1 MRKISNII
9 KHYFNKN
16 LWIIY
21 ILGLVLSLIGSFQ
34 VYHGRYDNIL
44 KEVSVI
50 SISVLKLFLFVPIEG
65 FIKQNPLAYELAIWI
80 APMTTLLATFSIF
93 NKLYTAI
100 NLKLAHFHKE
110 HIIVMGC
117 NDYSLSFM
125 KNYISLKNKKKILCI
140 LPERTQEKDIETLN
154 RLGVVTSTIDYM
166 SGLNDE
172 NMRISSEYNFAS
184 VDTIICFEDEPKNYG
199 YLKLI
204 SELIAK
210 RRKKKEKIINVYVN
224 TVNKYIRNI
233 VQHKM
238 DEIKIFDIKYFNIYD
253 LIAYNLINLK
263 NFKLYETSGLKKDWI
278 KIKKEKGENFSL
290 DDFSNLIGT
299 PNILLIGFKNCGK
312 SLFELAVNQTLVNA
326 KENMKITIVDRKIS
340 NIIEEYK
347 ATIRELKKVANIELI
362 DGDINHISTQNKI
375 KESHKKDPFTA
386 VLFSTKNCTESLI
399 FMDLLGE
406 EIFKNVN
413 TAVFCE
419 NIWENKPLIESI
431 ILKYPNIIVF
441 GELIDVLNFESITNE
456 PLEIKSKEFN
466 AYYNKISE
474 NIMNYPEQDISIE
487 EQWDFL
493 SNIKKDSSRNQCMH
507 QNVKEVL
514 LEKIAQ
520 MEGLTSVE
528 ELLDRWKAMID
539 SVSVKE
545 QINIIEKNPAM
556 NYMSALEHK
565 RWSSFYYMRN
575 FVYSEKKDEVNGTH
589 NSLIDDWDEFLNSKK
604 REEVIYDFISVL
616 SVK

>member
-1 MRKISNII
+1 MKKISNII

-44 KEVSVI
+44 KEISVI
-50 SISVLKLFLFVPIEG
+50 SVSVLKLFLFVPIEG

-100 NLKLAHFHKE
+100 KLKLAHFHKE

-154 RLGVVTSTIDYM
+154 RLGVITSTIDYM

-528 ELLDRWKAMID
+528 ELLDRWKAMIN

-589 NSLIDDWDEFLNSKK
+589 NSLIDDWDEFLRSDK
-604 REEVIYDFISVL
+604 REQVIYDFISVL

>member
-34 VYHGRYDNIL
+34 VYHGRYHNIL

-100 NLKLAHFHKE
+100 KLKLAHFHKE

-154 RLGVVTSTIDYM
+154 RLGVITSTIDYM

-399 FMDLLGE
+399 FIDLLGE

-413 TAVFCE
+413 IAVFCE

-431 ILKYPNIIVF
+431 ILKYPNIIIF

-520 MEGLTSVE
+520 MERLTSVE

-565 RWSSFYYMRN
+565 RWSNFYYMRN
-575 FVYSEKKDEVNGTH
+575 FVYSEKKDEVNCTH
-589 NSLIDDWDEFLNSKK
+589 NSLIDDWDEFLRSDK
-604 REEVIYDFISVL
+604 REQVIYDFISVF

>member
-100 NLKLAHFHKE
+100 KLKLAHFHKE

-154 RLGVVTSTIDYM
+154 RLGVITSTIDYM

-399 FMDLLGE
+399 FIDLLGE

-431 ILKYPNIIVF
+431 ILKYPNIIIF

-556 NYMSALEHK
+556 NYVSALEHK

-589 NSLIDDWDEFLNSKK
+589 NSLIDDWDEFLRSDK
-604 REEVIYDFISVL
+604 REQVIYDFISVF

>member
-1 MRKISNII
+1 MKKISNII

-21 ILGLVLSLIGSFQ
+21 ILGFVLSLIGSFQ

-44 KEVSVI
+44 KEISVI
-50 SISVLKLFLFVPIEG
+50 SVSVLKLFLFVPIEG
-65 FIKQNPLAYELAIWI
+65 FTKQNPLAYELAIWV
-80 APMTTLLATFSIF
+80 APMSTLLATFSVF
-93 NKLYTAI
+93 NKSYTAI
-100 NLKLAHFHKE
+100 KLKLTHFHKE
-110 HIIVMGC
+110 HIIVMGY

-125 KNYISLKNKKKILCI
+125 KNYIGLKNKKKILCV
-140 LPERTQEKDIETLN
+140 LPERTQENDIKALN
-154 RLGVVTSTIDYM
+154 KLGIITSHIDYM
-166 SGLNDE
+166 SGMNDE
-172 NMRISSEYNFAS
+172 NIRVSSEYNFAS
-184 VDTIICFEDEPKNYG
+184 VSTIICFEDEPKNYG

-204 SELIAK
+204 SELISK
-210 RRKKKEKIINVYVN
+210 GKNKKEKTINVYVN
-224 TVNKYIRNI
+224 TVNKYIKNI

-253 LIAYNLINLK
+253 LIAYNLVNLK
-263 NFKLYETSGLKKDWI
+263 KFKLYETSGLKK
-278 KIKKEKGENFSL
+278 EYFSF
-290 DDFSNLIGT
+290 DDFSNSIGT

-312 SLFELAVNQTLVNA
+312 SLFELAVNQTTINA

-347 ATIRELKKVANIELI
+347 ATIRELKKVTNIELI
-362 DGDINHISTQNKI
+362 DGDINHITTQNKI
-375 KESHKKDPFTA
+375 RENHRKNPFTA
-386 VLFSTKNCTESLI
+386 ILFSTKNCAESLI

-431 ILKYPNIIVF
+431 ILKYPNITIF

-456 PLEIKSKEFN
+456 PLEIKAKEFN

-474 NIMNYPEQDISIE
+474 KILNSPKQNISIE
-487 EQWDFL
+487 EQWNSL

-514 LEKIAQ
+514 LEKIAKI
-520 MEGLTSVE
+520 EGFSSVE
-528 ELLDRWKAMID
+528 ELLNTWKAMID
-539 SVSVKE
+539 SVSTKE
-545 QINIIEKNPAM
+545 QINIIEKNSAM

-565 RWSSFYYMRN
+565 RWNNFYYMKN
-575 FVYSEKKDEVNGTH
+575 FVYSEKKDEVNCTH
-589 NSLIDDWDEFLNSKK
+589 NSLIDDWDEFLCSDK
-604 REEVIYDFISVL
+604 REQVIYDFISVL

>member
-100 NLKLAHFHKE
+100 KLKLAHFHKE

-125 KNYISLKNKKKILCI
+125 KNYISLKNKRKILCI

-154 RLGVVTSTIDYM
+154 RLGVITSTIDYM

-172 NMRISSEYNFAS
+172 NMRISSEYNFTS

-487 EQWDFL
+487 EQWAFL

-589 NSLIDDWDEFLNSKK
+589 NSLIDDWDEFLRSDK
-604 REEVIYDFISVL
+604 REQVIYDFISVL

>member
-100 NLKLAHFHKE
+100 KLKLAHFHKE

-154 RLGVVTSTIDYM
+154 RLGVITSTIDYM

-375 KESHKKDPFTA
+375 KESHKKDPFTT

-399 FMDLLGE
+399 FIDLLGE

-431 ILKYPNIIVF
+431 ILKYPNIIIF

-589 NSLIDDWDEFLNSKK
+589 NSLIDDWDEFLRSDK
-604 REEVIYDFISVL
+604 REQVIYDFISVF

>member
-100 NLKLAHFHKE
+100 KLKLAHFHKE

-154 RLGVVTSTIDYM
+154 RLGVITSTIDYM

-399 FMDLLGE
+399 FIDLLGE

-431 ILKYPNIIVF
+431 ILKYPNIIIF

-589 NSLIDDWDEFLNSKK
+589 NSLIDDWDEFLRSDK
-604 REEVIYDFISVL
+604 REQVIYDFISVF

>member
-507 QNVKEVL
+507 QNVKKVL

-520 MEGLTSVE
+520 MEGFTSVE

>member
-21 ILGLVLSLIGSFQ
+21 ILGFVLSLVGSFQ

-44 KEVSVI
+44 KEISVI
-50 SISVLKLFLFVPIEG
+50 SVSVLKLFLFVPIEG
-65 FIKQNPLAYELAIWI
+65 FIKENPLAYELATWI
-80 APMTTLLATFSIF
+80 APLTTLLATFSIF

-154 RLGVVTSTIDYM
+154 RLGVITSTIDYM

-233 VQHKM
+233 VQYKM

-419 NIWENKPLIESI
+419 NIWENRPLIESI
-431 ILKYPNIIVF
+431 ILKYPNITVF

-456 PLEIKSKEFN
+456 PLEIKAKEFN
-466 AYYNKISE
+466 AYYNKITE
-474 NIMNYPEQDISIE
+474 NIMDSPEQDISVE
-487 EQWDFL
+487 EQWTSL

-514 LEKIAQ
+514 LGKIAQ
-520 MEGLTSVE
+520 MEGLSSVE
-528 ELLDRWKAMID
+528 ELLNRWKAMID

-556 NYMSALEHK
+556 SYMSALEHK
-565 RWSSFYYMRN
+565 RWSNFYYMRN
-575 FVYSEKKDEVNGTH
+575 FVYSEKKDEVNCTH
-589 NSLIDDWDEFLNSKK
+589 NSLIDDWNEFLRSDK
-604 REEVIYDFISVL
+604 REQVIYDFISVL

>member
-1 MRKISNII
+1 MKKISNII

-21 ILGLVLSLIGSFQ
+21 ILGFVLSLIGSFQ

-44 KEVSVI
+44 KEISVI
-50 SISVLKLFLFVPIEG
+50 SVSVLKLFLFVPIEG

-80 APMTTLLATFSIF
+80 APLTTLLATFSIF

-100 NLKLAHFHKE
+100 KLKLTHFYKE

-125 KNYISLKNKKKILCI
+125 KNYISLKNKKKILCV
-140 LPERTQEKDIETLN
+140 LPERSQEKDIETLN
-154 RLGVVTSTIDYM
+154 RLGVITCTIDYM

-204 SELIAK
+204 SELITK
-210 RRKKKEKIINVYVN
+210 RRNKKEKIVNVYVN

-263 NFKLYETSGLKKDWI
+263 NFKLYETSGLKK
-278 KIKKEKGENFSL
+278 EYFSF
-290 DDFSNLIGT
+290 DDFSKSIGT

-312 SLFELAVNQTLVNA
+312 SLFELAVNQTLVNT

-347 ATIRELKKVANIELI
+347 ATIRELQKVANIELI

-375 KESHKKDPFTA
+375 KENHKKDPFTA

-431 ILKYPNIIVF
+431 ILKYPNITVF

-456 PLEIKSKEFN
+456 PLEIKAKEFN
-466 AYYNKISE
+466 AYYNKITE
-474 NIMNYPEQDISIE
+474 NIMNYPEQDISVE
-487 EQWDFL
+487 EQWASL

-514 LEKIAQ
+514 LGKIAQ
-520 MEGLTSVE
+520 MEGLSSVE
-528 ELLDRWKAMID
+528 ELLNRWKAMID
-539 SVSVKE
+539 SVSIKE

-556 NYMSALEHK
+556 SYMSALEHK
-565 RWSSFYYMRN
+565 RWSNFYYMRN
-575 FVYSEKKDEVNGTH
+575 FVYSEKKDEVNCTH
-589 NSLIDDWDEFLNSKK
+589 NSLIDDWNKFLNSEK

>member
-1 MRKISNII
+1 MKKISNII

-21 ILGLVLSLIGSFQ
+21 ILGFVLSLIGSFQ
-34 VYHGRYDNIL
+34 VYHGKYDSIL
-44 KEVSVI
+44 KEISVI
-50 SISVLKLFLFVPIEG
+50 SVSVLKLFLFVPIEG
-65 FIKQNPLAYELAIWI
+65 FTKQNPLTYELAIWI
-80 APMTTLLATFSIF
+80 APISTLLVTFSIF

-100 NLKLAHFHKE
+100 KLKITHFSKE
-110 HIIVMGC
+110 HIIVMGY

-125 KNYISLKNKKKILCI
+125 KNYIGLKNKKKILCV
-140 LPERTQEKDIETLN
+140 LPERIAEKDIDILN
-154 RLGVVTSTIDYM
+154 RLGVMTCTIDYI

-172 NMRISSEYNFAS
+172 NIRISSEYNF
-184 VDTIICFEDEPKNYG
+184 T
-199 YLKLI
+199 
-204 SELIAK
+204 
-210 RRKKKEKIINVYVN
+210 

-253 LIAYNLINLK
+253 LISYNLINLK
-263 NFKLYETSGLKKDWI
+263 NFKLYETSGLKKDWSQI
-278 KIKKEKGENFSL
+278 KEERGENFSL

-299 PNILLIGFKNCGK
+299 PNILLIGFKDCGK
-312 SLFELAVNQTLVNA
+312 SLFELAINQTLVNA
-326 KENMKITIVDRKIS
+326 KENVKITIVDRKIS

-347 ATIRELKKVANIELI
+347 ATIRELKKVADIELI

-375 KESHKKDPFTA
+375 RENHKKAPFTA

-431 ILKYPNIIVF
+431 LLKYSNITVF
-441 GELIDVLNFESITNE
+441 GELIDVLNFEAITNE
-456 PLEIKSKEFN
+456 PLEIKAKEFN
-466 AYYNKISE
+466 AYYKEISGK
-474 NIMNYPEQDISIE
+474 IMNFPEEDISIE
-487 EQWDFL
+487 EQWNSL
-493 SNIKKDSSRNQCMH
+493 SNIKKDSSRSQCMH

-514 LEKIAQ
+514 LAKIAQ
-520 MEGLTSVE
+520 MEGFSSVE
-528 ELLDRWKAMID
+528 ELLDRWKAMIN

-545 QINIIEKNPAM
+545 QINIIEKNSAM

-565 RWSSFYYMRN
+565 RWSSFYYMKN
-575 FVYSEKKDEVNGTH
+575 FVYSEKKDEVNCTH
-589 NSLIDDWDEFLNSKK
+589 NSLIDDWDEFLHSDK

>member
-1 MRKISNII
+1 MKKISNII

-34 VYHGRYDNIL
+34 VYHGRYENIL
-44 KEVSVI
+44 KEISVI
-50 SISVLKLFLFVPIEG
+50 SVSVLKLFLFVPIEG

-80 APMTTLLATFSIF
+80 APLTTLLATFSIF

-100 NLKLAHFHKE
+100 KLKLTHFYKE

-125 KNYISLKNKKKILCI
+125 KNYISLKNKKKILCV
-140 LPERTQEKDIETLN
+140 LPERSQEKDIETLN
-154 RLGVVTSTIDYM
+154 RLGVITCTIDYM

-204 SELIAK
+204 SELIVK
-210 RRKKKEKIINVYVN
+210 SKKKKEKTVNVYVN

-263 NFKLYETSGLKKDWI
+263 NFKLYETSGLKK
-278 KIKKEKGENFSL
+278 EYFSF
-290 DDFSNLIGT
+290 DDFSKSIGT

-312 SLFELAVNQTLVNA
+312 SLFELAVNQTLVNT

-347 ATIRELKKVANIELI
+347 ATIRELQKVANIELI

-375 KESHKKDPFTA
+375 KENHKKVPFTA

-431 ILKYPNIIVF
+431 ILKYPNITVF

-456 PLEIKSKEFN
+456 PLEIKAKEFN
-466 AYYNKISE
+466 AYYNKITE
-474 NIMNYPEQDISIE
+474 NIMDSPEQDISVE
-487 EQWDFL
+487 EQWASL

-514 LEKIAQ
+514 LGKIAQ
-520 MEGLTSVE
+520 MEGLSSVE
-528 ELLDRWKAMID
+528 ELLNRWKAMID
-539 SVSVKE
+539 SVSIKE

-556 NYMSALEHK
+556 SYMSALEHK
-565 RWSSFYYMRN
+565 RWSNFYYMRN

>member
-1 MRKISNII
+1 M
-9 KHYFNKN
+9 
-16 LWIIY
+16 
-21 ILGLVLSLIGSFQ
+21 
-34 VYHGRYDNIL
+34 
-44 KEVSVI
+44 
-50 SISVLKLFLFVPIEG
+50 
-65 FIKQNPLAYELAIWI
+65 
-80 APMTTLLATFSIF
+80 
-93 NKLYTAI
+93 
-100 NLKLAHFHKE
+100 
-110 HIIVMGC
+110 
-117 NDYSLSFM
+117 
-125 KNYISLKNKKKILCI
+125 
-140 LPERTQEKDIETLN
+140 
-154 RLGVVTSTIDYM
+154 
-166 SGLNDE
+166 
-172 NMRISSEYNFAS
+172 
-184 VDTIICFEDEPKNYG
+184 
-199 YLKLI
+199 
-204 SELIAK
+204 
-210 RRKKKEKIINVYVN
+210 
-224 TVNKYIRNI
+224 
-233 VQHKM
+233 
-238 DEIKIFDIKYFNIYD
+238 
-253 LIAYNLINLK
+253 
-263 NFKLYETSGLKKDWI
+263 
-278 KIKKEKGENFSL
+278 
-290 DDFSNLIGT
+290 
-299 PNILLIGFKNCGK
+299 LIGFKNCGK
-312 SLFELAVNQTLVNA
+312 SLFELVVNQTLVNA

-375 KESHKKDPFTA
+375 KENHKKDPFTA

-431 ILKYPNIIVF
+431 ILKYPNITVF

-456 PLEIKSKEFN
+456 SLEIKAKEFN
-466 AYYNKISE
+466 AYYNKITE
-474 NIMNYPEQDISIE
+474 NIMDSPEQDISVE
-487 EQWDFL
+487 EQWTSL

-514 LEKIAQ
+514 LGKIAQ
-520 MEGLTSVE
+520 MEGLSSVE
-528 ELLDRWKAMID
+528 ELLNRWKAMID

-556 NYMSALEHK
+556 SYMSALEHK
-565 RWSSFYYMRN
+565 RWSNFYYMRN

>member
-1 MRKISNII
+1 MKKISNII

-34 VYHGRYDNIL
+34 VYHGRYENIL
-44 KEVSVI
+44 KEISVI
-50 SISVLKLFLFVPIEG
+50 SVSVLKLFLFVPIEG

-80 APMTTLLATFSIF
+80 APLTTLLATFSIF

-100 NLKLAHFHKE
+100 KLKLTHFYKE

-125 KNYISLKNKKKILCI
+125 KNYISLKNKKKILCV
-140 LPERTQEKDIETLN
+140 LPERSQEKDIETLN
-154 RLGVVTSTIDYM
+154 RLGVITCTIDYM

-204 SELIAK
+204 SELITK
-210 RRKKKEKIINVYVN
+210 RRNKKEKIVNVYVN

-263 NFKLYETSGLKKDWI
+263 NFKLYETSGLKK
-278 KIKKEKGENFSL
+278 EYFSF
-290 DDFSNLIGT
+290 DDFSKSIGT

-312 SLFELAVNQTLVNA
+312 SLFELAVNQTLVNT

-347 ATIRELKKVANIELI
+347 ATIRELQKVANIELI

-375 KESHKKDPFTA
+375 KENHKKVPFTA

-431 ILKYPNIIVF
+431 ILKYPNITVF

-456 PLEIKSKEFN
+456 PLEIKAKEFN
-466 AYYNKISE
+466 AYYNKITE
-474 NIMNYPEQDISIE
+474 NIMDSPEQDISVE
-487 EQWDFL
+487 EQWASL

-514 LEKIAQ
+514 LGKIAQ
-520 MEGLTSVE
+520 MEGLSSVE
-528 ELLDRWKAMID
+528 ELLNRWKAMID
-539 SVSVKE
+539 SVSIKE

-556 NYMSALEHK
+556 SYMSALEHK
-565 RWSSFYYMRN
+565 RWSNFYYMRN

>member
-1 MRKISNII
+1 MKKISNII

-34 VYHGRYDNIL
+34 VYHGRYENIL
-44 KEVSVI
+44 KEISVI
-50 SISVLKLFLFVPIEG
+50 SVSVLKLFLFVPIEG

-80 APMTTLLATFSIF
+80 APLTTLLATFSIF

-100 NLKLAHFHKE
+100 KLKLTHFYKE

-125 KNYISLKNKKKILCI
+125 KNYISLKNKKKILCV
-140 LPERTQEKDIETLN
+140 LPERSQEKDIETLN
-154 RLGVVTSTIDYM
+154 RLGVITCTIDYM

-204 SELIAK
+204 SELITK
-210 RRKKKEKIINVYVN
+210 RRNKKEKIVNVYVN

-263 NFKLYETSGLKKDWI
+263 NFKLYETSGLKK
-278 KIKKEKGENFSL
+278 EYFSF
-290 DDFSNLIGT
+290 DDFSKSIGT

-312 SLFELAVNQTLVNA
+312 SLFELAVNQTLVNT

-347 ATIRELKKVANIELI
+347 ATIRELQKVANIELI

-375 KESHKKDPFTA
+375 KENHKKVPFTA

-431 ILKYPNIIVF
+431 ILKYPNITVF

-456 PLEIKSKEFN
+456 PLEIKAKEFN
-466 AYYNKISE
+466 AYYNKITE
-474 NIMNYPEQDISIE
+474 NIIDSPEQDISVE
-487 EQWDFL
+487 EQWASL

-514 LEKIAQ
+514 LGKIAQ
-520 MEGLTSVE
+520 MEGLSSVE
-528 ELLDRWKAMID
+528 ELLNRWKAMID
-539 SVSVKE
+539 SVSIKE

-556 NYMSALEHK
+556 SYMSALEHK
-565 RWSSFYYMRN
+565 RWSNFYYMRN

>member
-1 MRKISNII
+1 MKKISNII

-21 ILGLVLSLIGSFQ
+21 ILGFVLSLIGSFQ
-34 VYHGRYDNIL
+34 VYHGKYDSIL
-44 KEVSVI
+44 KEI
-50 SISVLKLFLFVPIEG
+50 SIISVSVLKLFLFVPIEG
-65 FIKQNPLAYELAIWI
+65 FTKQNPLTYELAIWI
-80 APMTTLLATFSIF
+80 APISTLLVTFSIF

-100 NLKLAHFHKE
+100 KLKITHFSKE
-110 HIIVMGC
+110 HIIVMGY

-125 KNYISLKNKKKILCI
+125 RNYISLKNKKKILCV
-140 LPERTQEKDIETLN
+140 LPERITEKDIDILN
-154 RLGVVTSTIDYM
+154 RLDVMTCTIDYM

-172 NMRISSEYNFAS
+172 NIRISSEYNFTS
-184 VDTIICFEDEPKNYG
+184 VDTVICFEDEPKNYG

-204 SELIAK
+204 SELIDK
-210 RRKKKEKIINVYVN
+210 SKKKKDKTVNVYVN

-253 LIAYNLINLK
+253 LISYNLINLK
-263 NFKLYETSGLKKDWI
+263 NFKLYETSGLKKDWSQI
-278 KIKKEKGENFSL
+278 KEEKGENFSL

-299 PNILLIGFKNCGK
+299 PNILLIGFKDCGK
-312 SLFELAVNQTLVNA
+312 SLFELAINQTLVNA
-326 KENMKITIVDRKIS
+326 KENVKITIVDRKIS
-340 NIIEEYK
+340 NII
-347 ATIRELKKVANIELI
+347 A
-362 DGDINHISTQNKI
+362 QNKI
-375 KESHKKDPFTA
+375 RENHKKAPFTA

-431 ILKYPNIIVF
+431 LLKYPNITVF
-441 GELIDVLNFESITNE
+441 GELIDVLNFEAITNE
-456 PLEIKSKEFN
+456 PLEIKAKEFN
-466 AYYNKISE
+466 AYYKEISGK
-474 NIMNYPEQDISIE
+474 IMNFPEEDISIE
-487 EQWDFL
+487 EQWNFL
-493 SNIKKDSSRNQCMH
+493 SNIKKDSSRSQCMH

-514 LEKIAQ
+514 LKKIAQ
-520 MEGLTSVE
+520 MEGFSSVE
-528 ELLDRWKAMID
+528 ELLDRWKAMIN

-545 QINIIEKNPAM
+545 QINIIEKNSAM

-565 RWSSFYYMRN
+565 RWSNFYYMKN
-575 FVYSEKKDEVNGTH
+575 FVYSKKKDEVNCTH
-589 NSLIDDWDEFLNSKK
+589 NSLIDDWDEFLHSDK

>member
-1 MRKISNII
+1 MKKISNII

-21 ILGLVLSLIGSFQ
+21 ILGFVLSLIGSFQ

-44 KEVSVI
+44 KEISVI
-50 SISVLKLFLFVPIEG
+50 SVSVLKLFLFVPIEG
-65 FIKQNPLAYELAIWI
+65 FTKQNPLAYELAIWV
-80 APMTTLLATFSIF
+80 APMSTLLATFSIF

-100 NLKLAHFHKE
+100 KLKLTHFHKE
-110 HIIVMGC
+110 HIIIMGY

-125 KNYISLKNKKKILCI
+125 KNYIGLKNKKKILCV
-140 LPERTQEKDIETLN
+140 LPERTQENDIKALN
-154 RLGVVTSTIDYM
+154 KLGIITSHIDYM

-172 NMRISSEYNFAS
+172 NIRVSSEYNFAS
-184 VDTIICFEDEPKNYG
+184 VNTIICFEDEPKNYG

-204 SELIAK
+204 SELISK
-210 RRKKKEKIINVYVN
+210 GKNKKEKTINVYVN
-224 TVNKYIRNI
+224 TVNKYIKNI

-253 LIAYNLINLK
+253 LISYNLINLK
-263 NFKLYETSGLKKDWI
+263 NFKLYETSGLKKDWSQI
-278 KIKKEKGENFSL
+278 KEERGENFSL

-299 PNILLIGFKNCGK
+299 PNILLIGFKDCGK
-312 SLFELAVNQTLVNA
+312 SLFELAINQTLVNA
-326 KENMKITIVDRKIS
+326 KENVKITIVDRKIS

-362 DGDINHISTQNKI
+362 DGDINHITTQNKI
-375 KESHKKDPFTA
+375 KENHRKNPFTA
-386 VLFSTKNCTESLI
+386 VLFSTKNCAESLI

-431 ILKYPNIIVF
+431 LLKYPNITVF

-456 PLEIKSKEFN
+456 PLEIKAKEFN

-474 NIMNYPEQDISIE
+474 KILNNTEQNISIE
-487 EQWDFL
+487 EQWNIL

-520 MEGLTSVE
+520 IEGFSSVE
-528 ELLDRWKAMID
+528 ELLNTWKAMID
-539 SVSVKE
+539 SVSTKE
-545 QINIIEKNPAM
+545 QINIIEKNSAM

-565 RWSSFYYMRN
+565 RWNNFYYMKN
-575 FVYSEKKDEVNGTH
+575 FVYSEKKDEVNCTH
-589 NSLIDDWDEFLNSKK
+589 NSLIDDWDEFLCSDK
-604 REEVIYDFISVL
+604 REQVIYDFISVL

>member
-100 NLKLAHFHKE
+100 KLKLAHFHKE

-154 RLGVVTSTIDYM
+154 RLGVITSTIDYM

-419 NIWENKPLIESI
+419 NIWEDKPLIESI
-431 ILKYPNIIVF
+431 ILKYPNITVF

-456 PLEIKSKEFN
+456 PLEIKAKEFN
-466 AYYNKISE
+466 AYYNKITE
-474 NIMNYPEQDISIE
+474 NIMDSPEQDISVE
-487 EQWDFL
+487 EQWAYL

-514 LEKIAQ
+514 LGKIAQ
-520 MEGLTSVE
+520 MEGLSSVE
-528 ELLDRWKAMID
+528 ELLNRWKAMID
-539 SVSVKE
+539 SVSIKE

-575 FVYSEKKDEVNGTH
+575 FVYSEKKDEVNCTH

>member
-100 NLKLAHFHKE
+100 KLKLAHFHKE

-154 RLGVVTSTIDYM
+154 RLGVITSTIDYM

-347 ATIRELKKVANIELI
+347 ATIRELQKVANIELI

-375 KESHKKDPFTA
+375 KENHKKDPFTA

-431 ILKYPNIIVF
+431 ILKYPNITVF

-456 PLEIKSKEFN
+456 PLEIKAKEFN
-466 AYYNKISE
+466 AYYNKIAE
-474 NIMNYPEQDISIE
+474 NIMNYPEQDISVE
-487 EQWDFL
+487 EQWASL

-514 LEKIAQ
+514 LRKIAQ
-520 MEGLTSVE
+520 MEGLSSVE
-528 ELLDRWKAMID
+528 ELLNRWKAMID

-575 FVYSEKKDEVNGTH
+575 FVYSEKKDEVNCTH

>member
-1 MRKISNII
+1 MKKISNII

-44 KEVSVI
+44 KEISVI
-50 SISVLKLFLFVPIEG
+50 SVSVLKLFLFVPIEG

-100 NLKLAHFHKE
+100 KLKLAHFHKE

-154 RLGVVTSTIDYM
+154 RLGVITSTIDYM

-565 RWSSFYYMRN
+565 RWSNFYYMRN

-589 NSLIDDWDEFLNSKK
+589 NSLIDDWDEFLRSDK
-604 REEVIYDFISVL
+604 REQVIYDFISVL

>member
-100 NLKLAHFHKE
+100 KLKLAHFHKE

-154 RLGVVTSTIDYM
+154 RLGVITSTIDYM

-589 NSLIDDWDEFLNSKK
+589 NSLIDDWDEFLRSDK
-604 REEVIYDFISVL
+604 REQVIYDFISVL

>member
-1 MRKISNII
+1 MKKISNII
-9 KHYFNKN
+9 KHYFNRN

-21 ILGLVLSLIGSFQ
+21 ILGFVLSLIGSFQ

-44 KEVSVI
+44 KEISVI
-50 SISVLKLFLFVPIEG
+50 SVSVLKLFLFVPIEG
-65 FIKQNPLAYELAIWI
+65 FTKQNPLAYELAIWV
-80 APMTTLLATFSIF
+80 APMSTLLATFSVF
-93 NKLYTAI
+93 NKSYTAI
-100 NLKLAHFHKE
+100 KLKLTHFHKE
-110 HIIVMGC
+110 HIIIMGY

-125 KNYISLKNKKKILCI
+125 KNYIGLKNKKKILCV
-140 LPERTQEKDIETLN
+140 LPERIAEKDIDILN
-154 RLGVVTSTIDYM
+154 RLGVMTCTIDYI

-172 NMRISSEYNFAS
+172 NIRISSEYNFAS
-184 VDTIICFEDEPKNYG
+184 VDTIICFEDEPRNYG

-204 SELIAK
+204 SELIGK
-210 RRKKKEKIINVYVN
+210 SKKKKNKTVNVYVN

-253 LIAYNLINLK
+253 LISYNLINLK
-263 NFKLYETSGLKKDWI
+263 NFKLYETSGLKKDWSQI
-278 KIKKEKGENFSL
+278 KEERGENFSL

-299 PNILLIGFKNCGK
+299 PNILLIGFKDCGK
-312 SLFELAVNQTLVNA
+312 SLFELAINQTLVNA
-326 KENMKITIVDRKIS
+326 KENVKITIVDRKIS

-362 DGDINHISTQNKI
+362 DGDINHITIQNKI
-375 KESHKKDPFTA
+375 KENHRKNPFTA
-386 VLFSTKNCTESLI
+386 ILFSTKNCAESLI

-413 TAVFCE
+413 TAVLCE

-431 ILKYPNIIVF
+431 ILKYPNITIF
-441 GELIDVLNFESITNE
+441 GELMDVLNFESITNE
-456 PLEIKSKEFN
+456 PLEIKAKEFN

-474 NIMNYPEQDISIE
+474 KILNSPKQNISIE
-487 EQWDFL
+487 EQWNSL

-514 LEKIAQ
+514 LEKIAKI
-520 MEGLTSVE
+520 EGFSSVE
-528 ELLDRWKAMID
+528 ELLNAWKTMID

-565 RWSSFYYMRN
+565 RWNNFYYMKN
-575 FVYSEKKDEVNGTH
+575 FVYSEKKDEVNCTH
-589 NSLIDDWDEFLNSKK
+589 NSLIDDWDEFLCSDK
-604 REEVIYDFISVL
+604 REQVIYDFISVL

>member
-100 NLKLAHFHKE
+100 KLKLAHFHKE

-154 RLGVVTSTIDYM
+154 RLGVITSTIDYM

-312 SLFELAVNQTLVNA
+312 SFFELAVNQTLVNA

-419 NIWENKPLIESI
+419 NIWEDKPLIESI
-431 ILKYPNIIVF
+431 ILKYPNITVF

-456 PLEIKSKEFN
+456 PLEIKAKEFN
-466 AYYNKISE
+466 AYYNKITE
-474 NIMNYPEQDISIE
+474 NIMDSPEQDISVE
-487 EQWDFL
+487 EQWAYL

-514 LEKIAQ
+514 LGKIAQ
-520 MEGLTSVE
+520 MEGLSSVE
-528 ELLDRWKAMID
+528 ELLNRWKAMID
-539 SVSVKE
+539 SVSIKE

-556 NYMSALEHK
+556 SYMSALEHK
-565 RWSSFYYMRN
+565 RWSNFYYMRN

>member
-100 NLKLAHFHKE
+100 KLKLAHFHKE

-125 KNYISLKNKKKILCI
+125 KNYISLKNKTKILCI

-154 RLGVVTSTIDYM
+154 RLGVITSTIDYM

-399 FMDLLGE
+399 FIDLLGE

-431 ILKYPNIIVF
+431 ILKYPNIIIF

-589 NSLIDDWDEFLNSKK
+589 NSLIDDWDEFLRSDK
-604 REEVIYDFISVL
+604 REQVIYDFISVF

>member
-1 MRKISNII
+1 MKKISNII

-44 KEVSVI
+44 KEISVI
-50 SISVLKLFLFVPIEG
+50 SVSVLKLFLFVPIEG

-80 APMTTLLATFSIF
+80 APLTTLLATFSIF

-100 NLKLAHFHKE
+100 KLKITHFYKE
-110 HIIVMGC
+110 HIIVMGY

-125 KNYISLKNKKKILCI
+125 KNYISLKNKKKILCV
-140 LPERTQEKDIETLN
+140 LPERSQEKDIETLN
-154 RLGVVTSTIDYM
+154 RLGVITCTIDYM

-204 SELIAK
+204 SELITK
-210 RRKKKEKIINVYVN
+210 RRNKKEKIVNVYVN

-263 NFKLYETSGLKKDWI
+263 NFKLYETSGLKK
-278 KIKKEKGENFSL
+278 EYFSF
-290 DDFSNLIGT
+290 DDFSKSIGT

-312 SLFELAVNQTLVNA
+312 SLFELAVNQTLVNT

-347 ATIRELKKVANIELI
+347 ATIRELQKVANIELI

-375 KESHKKDPFTA
+375 KENHKKVPFTA

-431 ILKYPNIIVF
+431 ILKYPNITVF

-456 PLEIKSKEFN
+456 PLEIKAKEFN
-466 AYYNKISE
+466 AYYNKITE
-474 NIMNYPEQDISIE
+474 NIMDSPEQDISVE
-487 EQWDFL
+487 EQWASL

-514 LEKIAQ
+514 LGKIAQ
-520 MEGLTSVE
+520 MEGLSSVE
-528 ELLDRWKAMID
+528 ELLNRWKAMID
-539 SVSVKE
+539 SVSIKE

-556 NYMSALEHK
+556 SYMSALEHK
-565 RWSSFYYMRN
+565 RWSNFYYMRN
-575 FVYSEKKDEVNGTH
+575 FVYSEKKDEVNCTH

>member
-1 MRKISNII
+1 MKKISNII

-44 KEVSVI
+44 KEISVI
-50 SISVLKLFLFVPIEG
+50 SVSVLKLFLFVPIEG

-80 APMTTLLATFSIF
+80 APLTTLLATFSIF

-100 NLKLAHFHKE
+100 KLKLTHFYKE

-125 KNYISLKNKKKILCI
+125 KNYISLKNKKKILCV
-140 LPERTQEKDIETLN
+140 LPERSQEKDIETLN
-154 RLGVVTSTIDYM
+154 RLGVITCTIDYM

-204 SELIAK
+204 SELITK
-210 RRKKKEKIINVYVN
+210 RRNKKEKIVNVYVN

-263 NFKLYETSGLKKDWI
+263 NFKLYETSGLKK
-278 KIKKEKGENFSL
+278 EYFSF
-290 DDFSNLIGT
+290 DDFSKSIGT

-312 SLFELAVNQTLVNA
+312 SLFELAVNQTLVNT

-347 ATIRELKKVANIELI
+347 ATIRELQKVANIELI

-375 KESHKKDPFTA
+375 KENHKKVPFTA

-431 ILKYPNIIVF
+431 ILKYPNITVF
-441 GELIDVLNFESITNE
+441 GELIDVLNFESIINE
-456 PLEIKSKEFN
+456 PLEIKAKEFN
-466 AYYNKISE
+466 AYYNKITE
-474 NIMNYPEQDISIE
+474 NIMDSPEQDISVE
-487 EQWDFL
+487 EQWASL

-514 LEKIAQ
+514 LGKIAQ
-520 MEGLTSVE
+520 MEGLSSVE
-528 ELLDRWKAMID
+528 ELLNRWKAMID
-539 SVSVKE
+539 SVSIKE

-556 NYMSALEHK
+556 SYMSALEHK
-565 RWSSFYYMRN
+565 RWSNFYYMRN

>member
-1 MRKISNII
+1 MKKISNII

-44 KEVSVI
+44 KEISVI
-50 SISVLKLFLFVPIEG
+50 SVSVLKLFLFVPIEG

-80 APMTTLLATFSIF
+80 APLTTLLATFSIF

-100 NLKLAHFHKE
+100 KLKLTHFYKE

-125 KNYISLKNKKKILCI
+125 KNYISLKNKKKILCV
-140 LPERTQEKDIETLN
+140 LPERSQEKDIETLN
-154 RLGVVTSTIDYM
+154 RLGVITCTIDYM

-204 SELIAK
+204 SELITK
-210 RRKKKEKIINVYVN
+210 RRNKKEKIVNVYVN

-263 NFKLYETSGLKKDWI
+263 NFKLYETSGLKK
-278 KIKKEKGENFSL
+278 EYFSF
-290 DDFSNLIGT
+290 DDFSKSIGT

-312 SLFELAVNQTLVNA
+312 SLFELAVNQTPVNT

-347 ATIRELKKVANIELI
+347 ATIRELQKVANIELI

-375 KESHKKDPFTA
+375 KENHKKVPFTA

-431 ILKYPNIIVF
+431 ILKYPNITVF
-441 GELIDVLNFESITNE
+441 GELIDVLNFESIINE
-456 PLEIKSKEFN
+456 PLEIKAKEFN
-466 AYYNKISE
+466 AYYNKITE
-474 NIMNYPEQDISIE
+474 NIMDSPEQDISVE
-487 EQWDFL
+487 EQWASL

-514 LEKIAQ
+514 LGKIAQ
-520 MEGLTSVE
+520 MEGLSSVE
-528 ELLDRWKAMID
+528 ELLNRWKAMID
-539 SVSVKE
+539 SVSIKE

-556 NYMSALEHK
+556 SYMSALEHK
-565 RWSSFYYMRN
+565 RWSNFYYMRN

>member
-1 MRKISNII
+1 MLQFCNNP
-9 KHYFNKN
+9 YFT
-16 LWIIY
+16 
-21 ILGLVLSLIGSFQ
+21 
-34 VYHGRYDNIL
+34 
-44 KEVSVI
+44 
-50 SISVLKLFLFVPIEG
+50 IEG
-65 FIKQNPLAYELAIWI
+65 FTKQNSLTYELAIWI
-80 APMTTLLATFSIF
+80 APISTLLVTFSIF

-100 NLKLAHFHKE
+100 KLKISHFSKE
-110 HIIVMGC
+110 HIIVMGY

-125 KNYISLKNKKKILCI
+125 RNYISLKNKKKILCV
-140 LPERTQEKDIETLN
+140 LPERIAEKDIDILN
-154 RLGVVTSTIDYM
+154 RLGVMTCTIDYI

-172 NMRISSEYNFAS
+172 NIRISSECNFTS

-204 SELIAK
+204 SEFIAK
-210 RRKKKEKIINVYVN
+210 SKKKKEKTVNVYVN

-253 LIAYNLINLK
+253 LIAYNIINLK
-263 NFKLYETSGLKKDWI
+263 NFKLYETSGLKKDWS
-278 KIKKEKGENFSL
+278 KIKEERGENFSL

-299 PNILLIGFKNCGK
+299 PNILLIGFKDCGK
-312 SLFELAVNQTLVNA
+312 SLFELAINQTLVNA
-326 KENMKITIVDRKIS
+326 KENVKITIVDRKIS

-347 ATIRELKKVANIELI
+347 ATIRELKKVADIELI

-375 KESHKKDPFTA
+375 RENHKKTPFTA

-431 ILKYPNIIVF
+431 LLKYPNITVF
-441 GELIDVLNFESITNE
+441 GELIDVLNFEAITNE
-456 PLEIKSKEFN
+456 PLEVKAKEFN
-466 AYYNKISE
+466 AYYKEISGK
-474 NIMNYPEQDISIE
+474 IMNSPEENISIE
-487 EQWDFL
+487 EQWNSL

-514 LEKIAQ
+514 LVKIAQ
-520 MEGLTSVE
+520 MEGFSSVE
-528 ELLDRWKAMID
+528 ELLDNWRNKID
-539 SVSVKE
+539 SLSVKE

-565 RWSSFYYMRN
+565 RWSNFYYMRN
-575 FVYSEKKDEVNGTH
+575 FIYSEKKDEVNCTH
-589 NSLIDDWDEFLNSKK
+589 NSLIDDWDEFLNSEK

>member
-100 NLKLAHFHKE
+100 KLKLAHFHKE

-125 KNYISLKNKKKILCI
+125 KNYISLKNKEKILCI

-154 RLGVVTSTIDYM
+154 RLGVITSTIDYM

-399 FMDLLGE
+399 FIDLLGE

-431 ILKYPNIIVF
+431 ILKYPNIIIF

-589 NSLIDDWDEFLNSKK
+589 NSLIDDWDEFLRSDK
-604 REEVIYDFISVL
+604 REQVIYDFISVF

>member
-1 MRKISNII
+1 M
-9 KHYFNKN
+9 
-16 LWIIY
+16 
-21 ILGLVLSLIGSFQ
+21 
-34 VYHGRYDNIL
+34 
-44 KEVSVI
+44 
-50 SISVLKLFLFVPIEG
+50 
-65 FIKQNPLAYELAIWI
+65 
-80 APMTTLLATFSIF
+80 
-93 NKLYTAI
+93 
-100 NLKLAHFHKE
+100 
-110 HIIVMGC
+110 
-117 NDYSLSFM
+117 
-125 KNYISLKNKKKILCI
+125 
-140 LPERTQEKDIETLN
+140 
-154 RLGVVTSTIDYM
+154 
-166 SGLNDE
+166 
-172 NMRISSEYNFAS
+172 
-184 VDTIICFEDEPKNYG
+184 
-199 YLKLI
+199 
-204 SELIAK
+204 
-210 RRKKKEKIINVYVN
+210 
-224 TVNKYIRNI
+224 
-233 VQHKM
+233 
-238 DEIKIFDIKYFNIYD
+238 
-253 LIAYNLINLK
+253 
-263 NFKLYETSGLKKDWI
+263 
-278 KIKKEKGENFSL
+278 
-290 DDFSNLIGT
+290 
-299 PNILLIGFKNCGK
+299 LIGFKNCGK

-399 FMDLLGE
+399 FIDLLGE

-431 ILKYPNIIVF
+431 ILKYPNIIIF

-589 NSLIDDWDEFLNSKK
+589 NSLIDDWDEFLRSDK
-604 REEVIYDFISVL
+604 REQVIYDFISVF

>member
-1 MRKISNII
+1 MKKISNII

-21 ILGLVLSLIGSFQ
+21 ILGFVLSLIGSFQ
-34 VYHGRYDNIL
+34 VYHGKYDSIL
-44 KEVSVI
+44 KEI
-50 SISVLKLFLFVPIEG
+50 SIISVSVLKLFLFVPIEG
-65 FIKQNPLAYELAIWI
+65 FIKQNPLTYELAIWI
-80 APMTTLLATFSIF
+80 APISTLLVTFSIF

-100 NLKLAHFHKE
+100 KLKISHFSKE
-110 HIIVMGC
+110 HIIVMGY

-125 KNYISLKNKKKILCI
+125 RNYISLKNKKKILCV
-140 LPERTQEKDIETLN
+140 LPEKIAEKDIDILN
-154 RLGVVTSTIDYM
+154 RLGVMTCTIDYI

-172 NMRISSEYNFAS
+172 NIRISSEYNFAS

-204 SELIAK
+204 SELIDK
-210 RRKKKEKIINVYVN
+210 SKEKKDKTVNVYVN

-253 LIAYNLINLK
+253 LISYNLINLK
-263 NFKLYETSGLKKDWI
+263 NFKLYETSGLKKDWNQI
-278 KIKKEKGENFSL
+278 KEERGENFSL

-299 PNILLIGFKNCGK
+299 PNILLIGFKDCGK
-312 SLFELAVNQTLVNA
+312 SLFELAINQTLVNA
-326 KENMKITIVDRKIS
+326 KENVKITIVDRKIS

-375 KESHKKDPFTA
+375 RENHKKAPFTA

-431 ILKYPNIIVF
+431 LLKYPNITVF
-441 GELIDVLNFESITNE
+441 GELIDVLNFEAITNE
-456 PLEIKSKEFN
+456 PLEIKAKEFN
-466 AYYNKISE
+466 AYYKEISGK
-474 NIMNYPEQDISIE
+474 IMNSPEEDISIE
-487 EQWDFL
+487 EQWNSL
-493 SNIKKDSSRNQCMH
+493 SNIKKDSSRSQCMH

-514 LEKIAQ
+514 LAKIAQ
-520 MEGLTSVE
+520 MEGFSSVE
-528 ELLDRWKAMID
+528 ELLDRWKAMIN

-565 RWSSFYYMRN
+565 RWSSFYYMKN
-575 FVYSEKKDEVNGTH
+575 FIYSEKKDEVNCTH
-589 NSLIDDWDEFLNSKK
+589 NSLIDDWDEFLHSDK